1 METATEQTNVN
12 FRRSLDGEIIAV
24 LLNTKGNDIYLCL
37 SLYDNMHFSAN
48 MDWLKKCKNL
58 RAKDGYNLPELS
70 ECVKA
75 RGYEN
80 VVIKLSLR

>member
-1 METATEQTNVN
+1 METTQTPVN

-24 LLNTKGNDIYLCL
+24 LLNTKGEDMYLCL

-70 ECVKA
+70 EFVKA
-75 RGYEN
+75 RGYSN
-80 VVIKLSLR
+80 VVIKLRLM